1 MNHNYVWYLRRYNM
15 SKTAKKGEA
24 SKKVAVEGNE
34 YVNGL
39 ADFWKKY
46 SAETSPRVKLIDW
59 FTIFLL
65 AVIGAQFFY
74 RIVVGDDFPKNAFL
88 TGIFCPLGVII
99 LLVTIRQEE
108 KDYRKLG
115 EFFLACLVLFIVSIN
130 FVGWFLYLNPS
141 SNKMEIAL
149 LIAIKGG
156 HRKDGDYSNG
166 GRWEANNDVD

>member
-1 MNHNYVWYLRRYNM
+1 M

-24 SKKVAVEGNE
+24 GKKVAVEGNE

-130 FVGWFLYLNPS
+130 FVG
-141 SNKMEIAL
+141 
-149 LIAIKGG
+149 
-156 HRKDGDYSNG
+156 
-166 GRWEANNDVD
+166 